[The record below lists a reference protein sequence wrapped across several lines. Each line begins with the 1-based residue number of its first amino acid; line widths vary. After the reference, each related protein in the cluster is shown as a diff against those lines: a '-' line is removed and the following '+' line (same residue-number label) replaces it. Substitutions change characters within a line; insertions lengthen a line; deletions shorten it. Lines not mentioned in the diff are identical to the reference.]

1 MQTFTELSK
10 NVIDKFIQ
18 NVIFIDDKAYNH
30 DGVRDHHEFNA
41 QEVTKVFS
49 QKGKICAVYKP
60 EVVSDLEY
68 LTAIAKKSDVTI
80 LDWQIVLEEEEL
92 VDGVDNTDG
101 DDEADAEIDDV
112 RGVYTKKIIT
122 SLLSDL
128 DTKNSIKLILVYT
141 GEVNLQDIASSIESS
156 LREEDIHGFHIH
168 ADDPCSVIST
178 NCKIMVISKSNGGIG
193 RPHLPM
199 LANKIKRY
207 DELPDFIS
215 EQFSDMTSGLLS
227 IFAMESLAEIRRN
240 FNHILTLFSKSL
252 DAAYLAHQTLLPNT
266 SDANELLV
274 QLLSDTFSSI
284 IKYKDLNH
292 FLDEDVVKSWLEH
305 NIVDGER
312 PFYTKDGAVDMTT
325 RYLRNTDSL
334 LELLKS
340 NPDVKEKFCS
350 SLSGVGGQQIPKA
363 KIDLLMKRYAVTL
376 FSEFDEADAI
386 NKDFAKLC
394 YHRSAIFSPEH
405 LPYLSLG
412 TVVKSTLDE
421 GCYYIC
427 IQQRC
432 DSVRIAH
439 TEERRFLFISLDVV
453 DNDCGFN
460 FLTPDGTKL
469 KINKSTYS
477 LRTIKFNGTN
487 GVALAKKV
495 GDIKYFEPTYYSD
508 ASPEK
513 FEFIVELK
521 ELYAQQIVESYSSSL
536 SRVGLDEP
544 EWVRRLN

>member
-1 MQTFTELSK
+1 MQTFTELSQE
-10 NVIDKFIQ
+10 ITDKFIQ
-18 NVIFIDDKAYNH
+18 NIIFIDDKAYNA
-30 DGVRDHHEFNA
+30 DGVRDQHEFDA
-41 QEVTKVFS
+41 QEVTKIFS
-49 QKGKICAVYKP
+49 KKGKICAVYKP
-60 EVVSDLEY
+60 EVVSDLDY
-68 LTAIAKKSDVTI
+68 LTPIAKKSDVTI

-92 VDGVDNTDG
+92 DDAVDGDN
-101 DDEADAEIDDV
+101 EADADVDDV
-112 RGVYTKKIIT
+112 RGIYTKRIIT
-122 SLLSDL
+122 SLLSDS
-128 DTKNSIKLILVYT
+128 DTENCIKLILVYT
-141 GEVNLQDIASSIESS
+141 GELDLQEIASSIEES
-156 LREEDIHGFHIH
+156 LRDANIQGFHIDE
-168 ADDPCSVIST
+168 DDPCSVVSS
-178 NCKIMVISKSNGGIG
+178 NCKIMVISKSNGGTG
-193 RPHLPM
+193 RAHVPVLE
-199 LANKIKRY
+199 NKRKSY

-215 EQFSDMTSGLLS
+215 KQFSEMTNGLLS
-227 IFAMESLAEIRRN
+227 IFAMESLSEIRRN
-240 FNHILTLFSKSL
+240 FHHILTLFSKNL

-284 IKYKDLNH
+284 IKYKNLNH
-292 FLDEDVVKSWLEH
+292 FLDEDVVRLWLDH
-305 NIVDGER
+305 NIEAGER
-312 PFYTKDGAVDMTT
+312 QFYNKDGAVDENQNA
-325 RYLRNTDSL
+325 RYLRNTETL

-340 NPDVKEKFCS
+340 NPDVKEKFFS
-350 SLSGVGGQQIPKA
+350 SLIGVNGQPLSKS
-363 KIDLLMKRYAVTL
+363 KIELLMNKYATTL
-376 FSEFDEADAI
+376 FSELDVAEVV
-386 NKDFAKLC
+386 NKAFAKLC

-432 DSVRIAH
+432 DSVRIGDA
-439 TEERRFLFISLDVV
+439 EERRFLFISLDVV
-453 DNDCGFN
+453 NNGCGFN

-487 GVALAKKV
+487 GVALAKKD
-495 GDIKYFEPTYYSD
+495 GDIKYFEPTYYSE

-513 FEFIVELK
+513 FKFIVELK